1 MANLEIGD
9 LPSIG
14 RNLAATDRLVVFQ
27 GNSETQFATPDEASA
42 GLGWRYS
49 SKNANF
55 FIEPEDNNTIFI
67 VKPGAGTEITAT
79 FRDSSEYT
87 VPFNCIVVND
97 SDHAD
102 GQVIIAG
109 ESVELDQSES
119 MQFALDNTG
128 EWVAVGGGSGT
139 AYLTNNGEDTITV
152 NAADTISLTAPIK
165 AYYEFVD
172 ALNGFEIR
180 FPNLEDSGLK
190 VGDFV
195 MLYNRSGFDAEI
207 QYQNSTT
214 IDFLPNFSYTII
226 RIISLSPNPGS
237 VRSFTLTRLG
247 YAELSKNLSDLPDKG
262 AARDNIDLG
271 SGDSVIFATLQT
283 AFIRNLISSA
293 TDEEVQRLEN
303 TGGGGVLI
311 NYEAKDDANAMTV
324 FMRSTMNMLDRDA
337 GLTSGQWQVKLTYE
351 GGFPTALTLLGN
363 GLHDTQLNY
372 TDEDKRVN
380 SLNALGIG
388 PSSSPTFH
396 AILFERATGTDD
408 PYIEFYNTGTA
419 TDNILL
425 DWYAKNSANAKTKI
439 SSQQIALTTTTAG
452 AENSEGKLTAL
463 KSGALVDALIYNGDG
478 LKTFAQLIEADAF
491 TEIPFLTIRN
501 TGSAVE
507 GLTTQWEGKN
517 ENDENVTFAQSTA
530 SFVANTPGAYRAE
543 IYIKVA
549 HDSDI
554 ITVATFNGSGLNDTQ
569 LNYSDSTKRTNTVNQ
584 LGLGTTSTPS
594 FAGLTIS
601 SGTPTVTRTNTG
613 AAGASVIDII
623 NGNNSAVASVRYA
636 SVTYSLTTSTAGN
649 ESSQCVIEMRKNG
662 ALVSDALTLN
672 GDGLKNTQ
680 LNYTDSTKRD
690 NTLNQL
696 GLGTTSSPTFAALT
710 LASTEPDLIR
720 YHNGAAG
727 GTSVDYFNANN
738 SAAASTTFI
747 RINYEPTVSTAG
759 NESGQMVIEAR
770 KNGVLVT
777 DALTVDGDGLQD
789 TQINFTDATKLT
801 NTQTELQIIGAQQEL
816 AAFYPSAVGPATLY
830 SYPMSNGSTYET
842 LTYLQTGLTYGEL
855 SLIMPKRWNKSAI
868 TLIFDWVTP
877 SSSLTNV
884 VWYLE
889 YALSDPDT
897 TGNIL
902 FGGQVTASSEATG
915 ADKFMRV
922 TINLPIA
929 ELPVNI
935 DDNSRLQLRLYRSG
949 GAGVDTL
956 PANAFLVN
964 PVIIQYTSDS
974 GNDA

>member
-42 GLGWRYS
+42 GLGWRHS

-55 FIEPEDNNTIFI
+55 FIEPEDNNTIFV
-67 VKPGAGTEITAT
+67 VKPGAATQITAT
-79 FRDSSEYT
+79 FRDSIEYT
-87 VPFNCIVVND
+87 VPFNCIIVND
-97 SDHAD
+97 SDHSD
-102 GQVIIAG
+102 GQVIIAN
-109 ESVELDQSES
+109 ESVVLDQSES
-119 MQFALDNTG
+119 VQFALDSNG
-128 EWVAVGGGSGT
+128 EWVPVGGGSGT
-139 AYLTNNGEDTITV
+139 AYLTNNGEETITV
-152 NAADTISLTAPIK
+152 NAADTINLDSPLK
-165 AYYEFVD
+165 AYYEFAD

-195 MLYNRSGFDAEI
+195 MFYNRSGYDADI
-207 QYQNSTT
+207 LYQDNTT
-214 IDFLPNFSYTII
+214 IDSLPNFSYTII
-226 RIISLSPNPGS
+226 RIISLSPDPGS

-247 YAELSKNLSDLPDKG
+247 YAQLANNLSDLPDKS

-271 SGDSVIFATLQT
+271 SGDSVLFATLQT
-283 AFIRNLISSA
+283 PFIRNLINSA
-293 TDEEVQRLEN
+293 TDAEVQRLEN
-303 TGGGGVLI
+303 TGGGGVI
-311 NYEAKDDANAMTV
+311 VNYEAKDDANALTV
-324 FMRSTMNMLDRDA
+324 FCRETYSMADKAA
-337 GLTSGQWQVKLTYE
+337 GLTSGRIQINLTYE
-351 GGFPTALTLLGN
+351 GSFPTALTLLGN

-372 TDEDKRVN
+372 EDEGKRIN
-380 SLNALGIG
+380 SINALGLG
-388 PSSSPTFH
+388 PTSTPTFY
-396 AILFERATGTDD
+396 ANILEHNAEPND
-408 PYIEFYNTGTA
+408 PFLIFYNVGTSSN
-419 TDNILL
+419 DIEMS
-425 DWYAKNSANAKTKI
+425 WYADNAADDNVKI
-439 SSQQIALTTTTAG
+439 GYHKIRMTSNLALS
-452 AENSEGKLTAL
+452 ENSEGKLSSL
-463 KSGALVDALIYNGDG
+463 KDGTLVDSIVYNGDG
-478 LKTFAQLIEADAF
+478 FKTFAALIEAGAL
-491 TEIPFLTIRN
+491 TSVPFLTLRN